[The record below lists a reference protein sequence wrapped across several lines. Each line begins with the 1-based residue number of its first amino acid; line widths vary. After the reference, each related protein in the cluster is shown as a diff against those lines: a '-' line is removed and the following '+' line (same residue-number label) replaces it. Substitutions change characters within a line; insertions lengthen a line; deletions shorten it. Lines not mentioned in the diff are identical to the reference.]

1 MLKLFDKNHN
11 ALGILSHYKDLYI
24 EELLKEGTK
33 SMSFSISSTNPMI
46 DKIQEEGYIQTSDY
60 EFVIKEFNKSN
71 NDYYEVACDPNVEEL
86 TGTPL
91 QKFESKT
98 KTVSDCISLALAHVP
113 SWSYENKSTV
123 VKQRTLRKENGTVKE
138 IIDYTRSVFGIE
150 LEYDTLH
157 KKVIIYDKRG
167 SDKGNFFTNEHNM
180 KNFSVQSTSYDF
192 ITRLYPFGANDEKG
206 NAINITSV
214 NGGKNYVDNH
224 TYSDKVVAAIWIDQ
238 RYTNPQNLMDDAIEK
253 LAELAIP
260 AHSYSATI
268 VNLGKDVEIGD
279 TVTFIDSLKKVREK
293 QRVQKIVRYPL
304 TPEKDTVEL
313 CNTRISFA
321 DKQDALQEAAQLI
334 QDNTDDA
341 GRIVYAETSGSSSGG
356 GGSAE
361 IPDPLN
367 VNKIIAANGEIG
379 SLLSENIETT
389 DLTTTNA
396 TVGTGKISTVESTQI
411 TTDTIN
417 VKQGI
422 QTSSMT
428 VTGAFIG
435 TITNDNLTSGSIDT
449 DKLHA
454 EAGWIQEGWIGDGV
468 VGTAQIAD
476 GSITSA
482 KIVELT
488 ANLIT
493 AGTLSVERLIIS
505 GNEQSLVYA
514 INNMG
519 DLVSTSVNTIDG
531 YTLTERS
538 VTADKI
544 VAGAITS
551 NEIAAKTIKANNIQS
566 GTITSNEIAT
576 GTITGTNIAVNTIEA
591 GNLGANSV
599 TAEKIAA
606 NSVTSDKIAGKSIVM
621 SNLSDDVSN
630 ALNQKIQQEVGNQLL
645 EQQQY
650 LAFTPE
656 TGLIL
661 GNVDDDFK
669 VQVSGNSI
677 DFKDGDATVA
687 YINNKNFSITNGEVL
702 NEFRIGNYLFKP
714 RANGNMSIIFDAK
727 V

>member
-71 NDYYEVACDPNVEEL
+71 NDYYEIACDPNVEEL

-113 SWSYENKSTV
+113 SWSYENKSTI

-214 NGGKNYVDNH
+214 NGGKNYIDNH

-268 VNLGKDVEIGD
+268 VNLGKNVEIGD
-279 TVTFIDSLKKVREK
+279 TVTFIDSLKKIKEK

-321 DKQDALQEAAQLI
+321 DKQNALQEAAQLI

-389 DLTTTNA
+389 DFTTTNA